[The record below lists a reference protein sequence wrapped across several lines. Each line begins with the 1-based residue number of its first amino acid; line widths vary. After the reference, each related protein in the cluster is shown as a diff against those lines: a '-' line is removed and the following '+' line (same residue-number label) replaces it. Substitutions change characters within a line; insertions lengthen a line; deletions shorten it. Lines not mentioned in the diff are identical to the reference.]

1 LKSGEAPEAIIF
13 QTEKLAQDLNNLNKS
28 IFSAHRIVN
37 YCTKQ
42 AHRD

>member
-13 QTEKLAQDLNNLNKS
+13 QTEKLAQELNNINKGM
-28 IFSAHRIVN
+28 INAHRIVN

-42 AHRD
+42 AHRV